1 MATVYVTHWTEFL
14 NAIQVAGDTVVCPVD
29 GEWDLSSAEPI
40 TEPIEIACSEIKGR
54 GTTIKSPAFE
64 VSGDYAIRNA
74 NNLTISGLHWDSIS
88 YLSSESMPDAFWEFS
103 GKNLYMSGC
112 MISAVLTGGGSG
124 IKFGFNGYCWFTS
137 CAMTV
142 TCGRGCTKLMYGSS
156 ASNGESV
163 FCRYQINITQTGS
176 VQPFHYLRK
185 CEVIVIVT
193 TDPENAGG
201 VKFGNNVSACVIR
214 GTSGV
219 QGNRY
224 TGIGLAD
231 DTNETL
237 SVVADT
243 LHSHIAEN
251 EFQLRSE
258 GIVCTDSQ
266 LRDAEY
272 LASQTYDEYAFP
284 LGDGDE
290 DWHVGDIEINSGYP
304 YIPKM
309 IGLPVIELHPVDQ
322 IPYITIFP
330 ITTAQNE
337 FTGNGNAILSP
348 SVCEVSEDLNG
359 QYAFSMEHPLDTYG
373 KWQQIELRSIMQ
385 IDGQLFTVLNI
396 EVDFQNASGILRCS
410 GEHIWYQLADGW
422 CFPSDAI
429 SAVTGNAYIVNVNAH
444 TTTYSTELGA
454 VVYDFTGSSDIVLSS
469 GVIVKDIGE
478 GCTPVDALIGSGG
491 LSDQSDTGYAE
502 LYRDNFTY
510 SINYRMENARD
521 NAFDIRIG
529 RDLRGIKRTF
539 DTSEF
544 CSYFRAYDKYG
555 NWWAVSWVISSFLQ
569 RQFPHHIIRSK
580 KFDIDVWEFGFAPLV
595 SQGMAFFRRN
605 CKPIIGYE
613 IDLEDVRNNPD
624 FSMVMHVERLKVG
637 DCGTVYDERLGGNLQ
652 IKISGTVFDAV
663 HNKVTKITVGDKA
676 SFSAPAASTVEIEPE
691 VVGGELWIR
700 DASGAFILDADGKKI
715 IQEVVSN
722 A

>member
-1 MATVYVTHWTEFL
+1 MATVNVTHWSEFL
-14 NAIQVAGDTVVCPVD
+14 NAIQVAGDTVVCPVG
-29 GEWDLSSAEPI
+29 GEWDLTDAEPI
-40 TEPIEIACSEIKGR
+40 TQPIEIACSEIKGN
-54 GTTIKSPAFE
+54 GTTIKRPSFN

-74 NNLTISGLHWDSIS
+74 NDLTISGLHWDSIS
-88 YLSSESMPDAFWEFS
+88 FLSSTSMPDAFWEFS
-103 GKNLYMSGC
+103 GKNLYLSGC
-112 MISAVLTGGGSG
+112 IISAVLTGGSSG
-124 IKFGFNGYCWFTS
+124 LNIGFNGYCWFTS

-163 FCRYQINITQTGS
+163 FCRYQLNITQTGS

-185 CEVIVIVT
+185 CEVIVNVT

-201 VKFGNNVSACVIR
+201 VKFDNNVSACVIR
-214 GTSGV
+214 GTTGV
-219 QGNRY
+219 NGVY
-224 TGIGLAD
+224 YGIGLAD
-231 DTNETL
+231 YTYNTL

-243 LHSHIAEN
+243 IHSYAAESDN
-251 EFQLRSE
+251 QLVWQ
-258 GIVCTDSQ
+258 GIVCSDSQ
-266 LRDAEY
+266 MRDAEY
-272 LASQTYDEYAFP
+272 LASVIYDDYSFP

-290 DWHVGDIEINSGYP
+290 DWHTGDIAINGGYP

-337 FTGNGNAILSP
+337 FTGNGLAILSP
-348 SVCEVSEDLNG
+348 SVCEVAEDLNG
-359 QYAFSMEHPLDTYG
+359 QFAFSMEHPIDPEG
-373 KWQQIELRSIMQ
+373 KWQQIELRNIMQ
-385 IDGQLFTVLNI
+385 IDGQLFTILHV
-396 EVDFQNASGILRCS
+396 EVDWQNNSGLLRCS

-422 CFPSDAI
+422 CFPADAI
-429 SAVTGNAYIVNVNAH
+429 SAVTGNAYILNVKAH
-444 TTTYSTELGA
+444 TTTYSTEIGA

-469 GVIVKDIGE
+469 GVIVKGIGD

-510 SINYRMENARD
+510 SINYRMQGARD

-544 CSYFRAYDKYG
+544 CSYFRAYDQYG
-555 NWWAVSWVISSFLQ
+555 NWWAVAWVISSFIE
-569 RQFPHHIIRSK
+569 RRFPHHIIRSK
-580 KFDIDVWEFGFAPLV
+580 RFDVDVWEFGFAPLV

-624 FSMVMHVERLKVG
+624 FSMIMHVERLKVG
-637 DCGTVYDERLGGNLQ
+637 DSGTVYDERLGGNLE

-663 HNKVTKITVGDKA
+663 HNKMKKITVGDRA
-676 SFSAPAASTVEIEPE
+676 SFSAPSASTVEIEPE
-691 VVGGELWIR
+691 VVGGELYMQ
-700 DASGAFILDADGKKI
+700 DGDGNFIEDGDGKLI
-715 IQEVVSN
+715 YQEVISN